1 MRAFE
6 LSLLAVSLTLAGCSA
21 SRAPS
26 APASSAAAAVPAGE
40 PAPPASAQASPS
52 INTAPVSADPPS
64 TEGRAP
70 GAPATPPPAPPVEPA
85 PAASLHDAQ
94 GKPLPQTE
102 ERPSTTSPAFLR
114 RMELLV
120 RAIEADDAKLAHEA
134 FFPVIAYEQVKDI
147 AKPALDHERRL
158 LAAFAR
164 NVHEYHREL
173 GKDAGGL
180 RFVRV
185 EVPEDKVKWMKVG
198 SEGNRVG
205 YHRVLRSRLVV
216 ATASDKE
223 RSFEITSMISWRG
236 EWYVVHL
243 HGFK

>member
-1 MRAFE
+1 MRSFTRAALIGAWPFACAAPTKTSVE
-6 LSLLAVSLTLAGCSA
+6 PAEEAVTPAQGSPVLAA
-21 SRAPS
+21 
-26 APASSAAAAVPAGE
+26 SAAAPAVA
-40 PAPPASAQASPS
+40 
-52 INTAPVSADPPS
+52 SADPS
-64 TEGRAP
+64 GEVRP
-70 GAPATPPPAPPVEPA
+70 GTVSGSSRSASASAAPAFAPLAHA
-85 PAASLHDAQ
+85 PLHDAD

-102 ERPSTTSPAFLR
+102 ERPSATSPAFLR

-120 RAIEADDAKLAHEA
+120 RAIEADDAKLAHDA
-134 FFPVIAYEQVKDI
+134 FFPLVAYEQVKDI

-173 GKDAGGL
+173 GKDASGL

-185 EVPEDKVKWMKVG
+185 ELPEDKVKWMKVG

-205 YHRVLRSRLVV
+205 YYRVLRVRLVV
-216 ATASDKE
+216 ATGSDKE
-223 RSFEITSMISWRG
+223 RSFELTSLISWRG

-243 HGFK
+243 RGFK